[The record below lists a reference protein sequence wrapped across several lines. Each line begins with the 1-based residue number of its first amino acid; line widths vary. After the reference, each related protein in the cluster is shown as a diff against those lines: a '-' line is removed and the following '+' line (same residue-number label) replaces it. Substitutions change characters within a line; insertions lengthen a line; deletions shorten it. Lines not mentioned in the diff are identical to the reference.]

1 MSERLEAILK
11 DFKDNW
17 NKLEEAL
24 KKFIKEELER
34 EGKETVPGLDPRLHA
49 PFFGTLK
56 KAVEKE
62 TGAELKSDDPAF
74 REVIELTV
82 ATVEEIQENIR
93 RVDFWRDVSNRES
106 LQRKVYRILRN
117 SGKVAQNKLEKLAA
131 RVVDQAKN
139 LHRLLVWGN
148 GSNRD

>member
-1 MSERLEAILK
+1 
-11 DFKDNW
+11 
-17 NKLEEAL
+17 
-24 KKFIKEELER
+24 
-34 EGKETVPGLDPRLHA
+34 
-49 PFFGTLK
+49 LK

-106 LQRKVYRILRN
+106 LQKKVYRILRN